1 MAQCIF
7 GHVGSISRDFAD
19 SNRALPNLHGMPF
32 VFSHSLGQLLPYVRS
47 EWSPKTGRSP
57 ASWTMPYGQAA
68 QNEFF
73 GSFRNAV
80 SSAVESRFST
90 ALRCGNRPN

>member
-1 MAQCIF
+1 MIGVPAK
-7 GHVGSISRDFAD
+7 GSSPQPRFSRRSPQHDLAE
-19 SNRALPNLHGMPF
+19 S
-32 VFSHSLGQLLPYVRS
+32 GQLLPYVGS

-73 GSFRNAV
+73 GSFRNAI